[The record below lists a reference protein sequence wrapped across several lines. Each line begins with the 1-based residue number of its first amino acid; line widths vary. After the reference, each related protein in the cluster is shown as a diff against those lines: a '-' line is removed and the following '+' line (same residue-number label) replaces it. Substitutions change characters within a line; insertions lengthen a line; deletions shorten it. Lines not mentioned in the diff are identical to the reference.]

1 MIERFRQSEPD
12 PDHSTLHCPC
22 GSEFTWSGFSK
33 DLEPWMQEHSTCV
46 DTSDWQVP
54 PPTTAML
61 VERAEKAEARV
72 AELEGFIATFTA
84 GSLTDIVLSG
94 DSVGVEQKN
103 RKPCPISCECLCH
116 DTGGNDVDHPGQPC
130 PGKGLVSSEDGS
142 LLDTIRE
149 ARAEY
154 AALPAHVKAQAERNR
169 AVREHAD
176 AEARGDRVTSEA
188 SPERDRARL
197 IIAQARAA
205 GDSLDFGA
213 GLEAKIVAALSPPS
227 PNYKNLGLEAT
238 SEVTIGGAPRT
249 NEAPTEDERTAQAER
264 MRELVGDLCVFAE
277 RIGARARA
285 VFDEQPLH
293 RIRRVDNPLHEEVAR
308 LVAERYPNTIATE
321 IAVQLAS
328 IRVELAHRGL
338 LIGDDAPTHV
348 MVVRALEHLLGRDA
362 CLKKLAGAARAVDG
376 ILSPSGESG
385 PDSVDG
391 PEHEALREA
400 LADFAWVTRNDVRR
414 TETASSGKGNG
425 E

>member
-1 MIERFRQSEPD
+1 M
-12 PDHSTLHCPC
+12 
-22 GSEFTWSGFSK
+22 
-33 DLEPWMQEHSTCV
+33 
-46 DTSDWQVP
+46 
-54 PPTTAML
+54 TAY
-61 VERAEKAEARV
+61 VEMDDANARIQFQRARAEKAEARV
-72 AELEGFIATFTA
+72 AELGATTVRQKDRIIALEHSLGDLIERIDDNARSCPESLVDFA
-84 GSLTDIVLSG
+84 EKVRPILGSP
-94 DSVGVEQKN
+94 SVGVEQKN